1 MTSSQV
7 QVSETPP
14 MSQQDLEGLKDENGL
29 YAGKFKTVEDLA
41 NSYKE
46 LEGKL
51 GSITEEAQPKETTE
65 ESTEESTAEST
76 GIPEGYED
84 YYLEDGTVD
93 YKSVNENYGETLGQI
108 FKEGQ
113 VDPYKISAEF
123 HKNKG
128 EIPQEMY
135 QSLLDAG
142 LSKNSIDSYLTGRAT
157 EMGYQNTSSKEIA
170 EKEVQSIRDSI
181 GGDETYGKMVSWA
194 MDNLPQPEI
203 DGFNEATK
211 TMSGPQLKLMVQ
223 GLYTQYQNAMG
234 IEPNLVTGKPA
245 SSGPAPYRS
254 SAEVKNAMN
263 DPRYG
268 KDVTYTQDVYARL
281 EKSDVFGKGI

>member
-51 GSITEEAQPKETTE
+51 GSTTEEEQPKETTE
-65 ESTEESTAEST
+65 ESTAEST
-76 GIPEGYED
+76 GVPEGYED

-157 EMGYQNTSSKEIA
+157 EMGYKNTSSEEVA

-211 TMSGPQLKLMVQ
+211 TMTAPQLKLMVQ